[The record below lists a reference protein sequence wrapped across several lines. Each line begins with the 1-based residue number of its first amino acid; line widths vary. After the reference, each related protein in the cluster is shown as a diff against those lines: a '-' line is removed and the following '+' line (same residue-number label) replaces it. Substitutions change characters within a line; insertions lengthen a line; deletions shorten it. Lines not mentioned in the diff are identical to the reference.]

1 MPGSLF
7 DDIPLPLAAGGATLE
22 GAAGRSSFGA
32 DLDGLDLAAPGASLP
47 MGPVATPAASNVGA
61 AGAPKASA
69 PMLDLGESS
78 PSLEIG
84 DNNPN
89 YGDLDLPMPSTVSS
103 PAMAERAAV
112 KFTPQAK
119 AGAAAP
125 PALDL
130 SIGVGSSG
138 KDLSLDLEGE
148 SERPR
153 ERAKPAA
160 KPAAKVKDKV
170 VDDAEVR
177 EKKKLSPRTVKIL
190 AAATL
195 GVAAIGAG
203 GFFFYQRHSAAQQR
217 AQSINDDLTRA
228 RKMLAAGDPGHWGR
242 AVSAAKKVLEFD
254 SKNGEALGI
263 VAEASFAGFLEEG
276 TGGTARLAAGKRA
289 LGSASEAAVNSSAL
303 DRARALQALAGEQPD
318 AALQA
323 LQTLS
328 KANPADPT
336 LALYIAWAQ
345 LDLHQPKEALQSLTP
360 VVASPLRKAP
370 GLYARGRANFELG
383 NLTEARADFTGVLAI
398 DKDHIGAQVGL
409 AAAAPPTMAAQREA
423 DVMSI
428 LQRKDIDQADARAV
442 VAAWTLA
449 GDDARRAGRF
459 DAARDRYRK
468 ALTLAA
474 ADLSAQ
480 VGLAET
486 ELQDNKIEL
495 AAELVDKVLA
505 LDPEHVVA
513 NVLAAEISLKRNKL
527 DDASKKIAVLMA
539 RTPPVTNPHQLARIQ
554 TLSGLLLEA
563 QGHDDDA
570 LARLNDAVTTAGDR
584 DLSPTI
590 ATVKLLGK
598 MAQKAQAANNPTRA
612 AELHARADQ
621 ALAPLVSRAAVES
634 ELTVI
639 IGASYLNAGDA
650 AKAEEWL
657 RKAVTTRPNDVEAYF
672 HLAEALRRLQREGEA
687 IEALRKAFD
696 LDPTRTDVGV
706 QLART
711 YEGLARN
718 DDATQMY
725 DKLLANKEASIE
737 LRSRAG
743 RFFARLG
750 QIEKAVVQG
759 TEILK
764 VDPENNAAGF
774 YLRGEGEL
782 NAGRLDDARRSF
794 VHAVELERD
803 AQYLDAHGRAAEQL
817 AQKIGDT
824 KYDEEALRAYS
835 AASELAPTM
844 YNPLAGQ
851 GRIYVKRHE
860 AVKALGPLLAAN
872 KLNPQDAEVMYGIGV
887 SYQEQNQIT
896 AAIAWLARSTTA
908 KATADSANR
917 LGRLYLDTDQ
927 AGSAAM
933 ALTEAVRLGKEKE
946 KALNIQVPW
955 LTESLYFLGR
965 VESDRRN
972 VGGAKRAW
980 EDFLGRNPPNPT
992 QVDEVKRYLANPH

>member
-1 MPGSLF
+1 M
-7 DDIPLPLAAGGATLE
+7 
-22 GAAGRSSFGA
+22 
-32 DLDGLDLAAPGASLP
+32 
-47 MGPVATPAASNVGA
+47 
-61 AGAPKASA
+61 
-69 PMLDLGESS
+69 
-78 PSLEIG
+78 
-84 DNNPN
+84 
-89 YGDLDLPMPSTVSS
+89 
-103 PAMAERAAV
+103 
-112 KFTPQAK
+112 
-119 AGAAAP
+119 
-125 PALDL
+125 
-130 SIGVGSSG
+130 
-138 KDLSLDLEGE
+138 
-148 SERPR
+148 
-153 ERAKPAA
+153 
-160 KPAAKVKDKV
+160 
-170 VDDAEVR
+170 
-177 EKKKLSPRTVKIL
+177 
-190 AAATL
+190 
-195 GVAAIGAG
+195 
-203 GFFFYQRHSAAQQR
+203 
-217 AQSINDDLTRA
+217 
-228 RKMLAAGDPGHWGR
+228 
-242 AVSAAKKVLEFD
+242 
-254 SKNGEALGI
+254 
-263 VAEASFAGFLEEG
+263 
-276 TGGTARLAAGKRA
+276 
-289 LGSASEAAVNSSAL
+289 
-303 DRARALQALAGEQPD
+303 
-318 AALQA
+318 
-323 LQTLS
+323 QTLS
-328 KANPADPT
+328 KANPTDAT

-345 LDLHQPKEALQSLTP
+345 LDLHLPTDALQSLTQ

-370 GLYARGRANFELG
+370 GLYTRGQANLELG

-409 AAAAPPTMAAQREA
+409 AAAAPPTLAAQRES

-428 LQRKDIDQADARAV
+428 LQRKDIDQADPRAV
-442 VAAWTLA
+442 VAAWTIA

-468 ALTLAA
+468 ALALSA
-474 ADLSAQ
+474 ADLAAQ

-486 ELQDNKIEL
+486 ELQDNKVEL
-495 AAELVDKVLA
+495 ASEYVEKA
-505 LDPEHVVA
+505 LTLDANHVVA
-513 NVLAAEISLKRNKL
+513 NVLAAEISLKRNKV
-527 DDASKKIAVLMA
+527 DDANKKVAALMA

-570 LARLNDAVTTAGDR
+570 LARLNDAITTAGDR

-612 AELHARADQ
+612 AELRVRADQ
-621 ALAPLVSRAAVES
+621 ALAPLVSRAETES

-639 IGASYLNAGDA
+639 IGVSYLSAGDLI
-650 AKAEEWL
+650 KAEEWL

-672 HLAEALRRLQREGEA
+672 QLAETLRRLQRDSES

-750 QIEKAVVQG
+750 QIEKAAAQG
-759 TEILK
+759 AEILK

-844 YNPLAGQ
+844 YNALAGQ

-860 AVKALGPLLAAN
+860 AVKALAPLLAAN

-887 SYQEQNQIT
+887 SYQEQNQIK

-933 ALTEAVRLGKEKE
+933 VLTEAVRLGKEKE
-946 KALNIQVPW
+946 KALGIQIPW